1 MKIDAINIITKLG
14 VISRKDIM
22 FIVEHEINYDTIFFI
37 EKSLLGIYLQVSVY
51 YENSITTPFY
61 GDMFPLDS
69 QFRFTLTVKS
79 STHREISALLTNL
92 LCHFMLG
99 LNIDF

>member
-37 EKSLLGIYLQVSVY
+37 EKSLLGIYLQISVY
-51 YENSITTPFY
+51 YENSIITPSMVTY
-61 GDMFPLDS
+61 SILIHNSDS
-69 QFRFTLTVKS
+69 Q
-79 STHREISALLTNL
+79 
-92 LCHFMLG
+92 
-99 LNIDF
+99 